1 MLNGFGELIVLTS
14 DELLASKSLDGDL
27 AAFEELVN
35 RFKNRV
41 FALVYRIVGQHQ
53 EAEDVTQ
60 DVFLTVYEK
69 LYQYDNSKKFA
80 PWIFRIATNAS
91 ISALRRKKKVVILNF
106 DESYP
111 SNYELNNASFLTD
124 PQLMFERKE
133 LEKEIS
139 AAIMKLPENYRAVI
153 TLRYHLD
160 LDNQEIAD
168 ILDINRENVEVRIHR
183 ARKALRKIILQQKE
197 ERGMKL
203 ELSAN

>member
-1 MLNGFGELIVLTS
+1 MTS
-14 DELLASKSLDGDL
+14 DELLASRSLSGDL

-41 FALVYRIVGQHQ
+41 FALVYRIVGQQQ

-60 DVFLTVYEK
+60 EVFLTVYEK

-91 ISALRRKKKVVILNF
+91 ISALRRKKKVVLLNF
-106 DESYP
+106 EESYS
-111 SNYELNNASFLTD
+111 SNYDPNYSALSTD
-124 PQLMFERKE
+124 PQFMFERKE
-133 LEKEIS
+133 LEQEIS
-139 AAIMKLPENYRAVI
+139 AAIMQLPESYRAVI

-168 ILDINRENVEVRIHR
+168 VLGISRENVEVRIHR

-197 ERGMKL
+197 ERGRSY
-203 ELSAN
+203 ELSANR